1 MDEEKI
7 SILISNF
14 NKEKYLN
21 ECIQS
26 CLNQKY
32 KNLEIIIIDNNSTDN
47 SLNIIQS
54 YFNKITYK
62 QKKRVSSYSPAN
74 QIDILIEAYKISTGT
89 IICLLD
95 SDDFFFFRKNSDCK
109 KYFY

>member
-1 MDEEKI
+1 MDEEKV

-26 CLNQKY
+26 CLNQNY

-47 SLNIIQS
+47 SLNIIKS
-54 YFNKITYK
+54 YFNKIIYK
-62 QKKRVSSYSPAN
+62 QKK
-74 QIDILIEAYKISTGT
+74 L
-89 IICLLD
+89 
-95 SDDFFFFRKNSDCK
+95 
-109 KYFY
+109 

>member
-54 YFNKITYK
+54 YFDRVTCK

-74 QIDILIEAYKISTGT
+74 QIDVLIE
-89 IICLLD
+89 
-95 SDDFFFFRKNSDCK
+95 
-109 KYFY
+109 